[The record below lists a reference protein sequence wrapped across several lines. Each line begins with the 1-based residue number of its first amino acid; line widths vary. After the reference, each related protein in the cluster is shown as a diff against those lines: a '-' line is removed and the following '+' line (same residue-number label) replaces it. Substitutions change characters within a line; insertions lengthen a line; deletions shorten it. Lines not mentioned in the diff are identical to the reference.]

1 MTEILTDL
9 GFKEVFDILL
19 VALFS
24 YGIILWIKRAKA
36 GLAFMGILM
45 LGGFYF
51 VAREAGLQLTAFI
64 LQGFFALILIMLV
77 VLFQRDLRQL
87 FERIAV
93 WGLRRNTG
101 STASNETVLSLVEA
115 LSTLARRKHGALV
128 VLPGKDPLHSHVEGG
143 VELGGR
149 VSSPLLM
156 SLFDPD
162 SMGHD
167 GALIVEGDAVTRF
180 SVHLPLSRNFEQLGQ
195 RGTRH
200 AAALGLAERADA
212 LCIVVSEERGEI
224 SIARDHGLR
233 LLRTSDEL
241 KTEIEQFIQMKRDPH
256 AGRRTPWSVLTA
268 NWVEKIAAAGLA
280 LGLWVI
286 FISGG
291 QGVRQQRPASVLVDN
306 LPPGF
311 EITSVEPKEVQVT
324 ISGPRREFYVLAPGA
339 LEVRIDGFLAG
350 LGRRTFPIG
359 PLDVRHPEGLTVL
372 DVTPPTVE
380 LVVTRTGEGADAEE
394 AAPPG
399 APD

>member
-1 MTEILTDL
+1 VTEILTDL
-9 GFKEVFDILL
+9 GPKDIFDIVL
-19 VALFS
+19 VALFA

-36 GLAFMGILM
+36 GLAFLGILM

-51 VAREAGLQLTAFI
+51 VAREVGLQLTAFI

-93 WGLRRNTG
+93 WSLGRNAG
-101 STASNETVLSLVEA
+101 SAASNETVLSLVEA
-115 LSTLARRKHGALV
+115 LSTLARHKHGALV
-128 VLPGKDPLHSHVEGG
+128 VLPGKDPLDSHVEGG

-162 SMGHD
+162 SVGHD
-167 GALIVEGDAVTRF
+167 GALIVEGDTVTRF
-180 SVHLPLSRNFEQLGQ
+180 SVHLPLSRNFEELGQ

-224 SIARDHGLR
+224 SIARDHELR
-233 LLRTSDEL
+233 LLKTSDEL

-286 FISGG
+286 FISG
-291 QGVRQQRPASVLVDN
+291 
-306 LPPGF
+306 
-311 EITSVEPKEVQVT
+311 
-324 ISGPRREFYVLAPGA
+324 
-339 LEVRIDGFLAG
+339 
-350 LGRRTFPIG
+350 
-359 PLDVRHPEGLTVL
+359 
-372 DVTPPTVE
+372 
-380 LVVTRTGEGADAEE
+380 
-394 AAPPG
+394 
-399 APD
+399 